1 MRRLLN
7 HLARVTSAWRRVLT
21 LLWQTQPWFV
31 GALLVLTVVSGLV
44 PSAQIQLTSSIIG
57 SAAQAVRA
65 SHPQTLVN
73 TALLFGAA
81 QGGLL
86 LLSALLEIGI
96 QQVQTLLM
104 LRLSNTISIQIME
117 KAASLDVQYYE
128 DDESYD
134 RLQRANNESG
144 YRPYQI
150 FSQMSM
156 LGSQAVTLVSVMAV
170 LISWNWWLGLLI
182 LLAPLPSVGSKLF
195 YGHREYAIERDRAP
209 LHRRA
214 AYFQFLVTRAYSVKE
229 IRLFRLGRYFIERYK
244 RLYHDFYTIDSRL
257 ARQQSLIL
265 LPYTLLA
272 NAIAAGAQIYAIA
285 ITIATAQLGFL
296 VGYIQAISVVQG
308 TMQSLLGGIAQLYQ
322 NNLFVNNLFEF
333 LDTPPSHIKSGTHRV
348 PDRLEKGIEFREVSF
363 AYPGTTTEVLHDL
376 NLFLRAGEC
385 VALVG
390 HNGAGKTTLVK
401 LLTRLYEPTAGQ
413 ILLDDIPLEAYD
425 LDDLRRHISAL
436 FQDFVEYEM
445 TARENIGF
453 GFIEEIEN
461 SERIEQAARESGA
474 DALIQDLPDQYET
487 VLGRMFAKGAQ
498 LSGGQWQ
505 KLALARAFMRRAP
518 LVILDEP
525 TTSLDAESEAEIFE
539 RMQQVAAGATT
550 LLIAHRFSTV
560 RKADR
565 ILVIEQGEVAEDG
578 SHEELLRRDG
588 TYARLFHLQAAGYLE
603 SVSSPPD

>member
-182 LLAPLPSVGSKLF
+182 LLAPCHRSAQSSFMVTGSMRSSATARHSIAVPHIFSFWSLALT
-195 YGHREYAIERDRAP
+195 RS
-209 LHRRA
+209 RRSGCSAWA
-214 AYFQFLVTRAYSVKE
+214 A
-229 IRLFRLGRYFIERYK
+229 
-244 RLYHDFYTIDSRL
+244 
-257 ARQQSLIL
+257 IL
-265 LPYTLLA
+265 LSGISGCTT
-272 NAIAAGAQIYAIA
+272 ISTRSTAAWPA
-285 ITIATAQLGFL
+285 
-296 VGYIQAISVVQG
+296 S
-308 TMQSLLGGIAQLYQ
+308 
-322 NNLFVNNLFEF
+322 N
-333 LDTPPSHIKSGTHRV
+333 R
-348 PDRLEKGIEFREVSF
+348 
-363 AYPGTTTEVLHDL
+363 
-376 NLFLRAGEC
+376 
-385 VALVG
+385 
-390 HNGAGKTTLVK
+390 
-401 LLTRLYEPTAGQ
+401 
-413 ILLDDIPLEAYD
+413 
-425 LDDLRRHISAL
+425 
-436 FQDFVEYEM
+436 
-445 TARENIGF
+445 
-453 GFIEEIEN
+453 
-461 SERIEQAARESGA
+461 
-474 DALIQDLPDQYET
+474 
-487 VLGRMFAKGAQ
+487 
-498 LSGGQWQ
+498 
-505 KLALARAFMRRAP
+505 
-518 LVILDEP
+518 
-525 TTSLDAESEAEIFE
+525 
-539 RMQQVAAGATT
+539 
-550 LLIAHRFSTV
+550 
-560 RKADR
+560 
-565 ILVIEQGEVAEDG
+565 
-578 SHEELLRRDG
+578 
-588 TYARLFHLQAAGYLE
+588 
-603 SVSSPPD
+603 